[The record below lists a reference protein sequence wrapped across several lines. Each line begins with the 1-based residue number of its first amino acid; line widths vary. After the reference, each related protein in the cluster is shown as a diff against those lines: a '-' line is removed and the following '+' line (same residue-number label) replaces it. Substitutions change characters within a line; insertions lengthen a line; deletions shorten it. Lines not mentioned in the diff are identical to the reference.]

1 MDIDNPNPQK
11 LHADPKT
18 ELASLSVSADRSE
31 PSTIHEYLTGVKLGI
46 IVAAVAFVSFLMLL
60 DTMII
65 STVSCIQRL
74 ASFDE

>member
-1 MDIDNPNPQK
+1 M
-11 LHADPKT
+11 
-18 ELASLSVSADRSE
+18 SADRSE
-31 PSTIHEYLTGVKLGI
+31 PGTIHEYLTGVKLGI